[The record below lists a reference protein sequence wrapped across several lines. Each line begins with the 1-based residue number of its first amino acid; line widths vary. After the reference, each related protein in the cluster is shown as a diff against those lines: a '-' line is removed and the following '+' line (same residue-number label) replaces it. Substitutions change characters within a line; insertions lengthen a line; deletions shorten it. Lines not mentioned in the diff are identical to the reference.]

1 MTTIT
6 CIAPDVG
13 WLPVSFVNVYFVG
26 RPAGPWT
33 LIDAG
38 LPGRANQILDAA
50 ETRFGA
56 GARPEA
62 IVLTHGHFDHAGS
75 AWPLAER
82 WDVPIYAHRLEMPYL
97 TGKSDYPPPD
107 PTVGGAIAFL
117 SRFIPSRARNLAGR
131 LRELQPNT
139 VPGLEGWEWLA
150 TPGHSPGHVSFFR
163 PSDRVLLAGDA
174 FATMNMDSWS
184 GLVTGK
190 GTLSRA
196 GTPFNTDWEA
206 TRLSVKELAKLR
218 PNVAGCGHGIPR
230 RDAELPARMERF
242 AERFRAPR
250 NGRYVRRPA
259 RTDETGVVSLPPAPF
274 DPVPFA
280 TAAALIVVGAALGA
294 GYLEEQRRK

>member
-6 CIAPDVG
+6 RIAPDVG

-26 RPAGPWT
+26 RPGGVWT

-38 LPGRANQILDAA
+38 LPGRTNQILEAA
-50 ETRFGA
+50 EARFGS

-75 AWPLAER
+75 ALSLAER
-82 WDVPIYAHRLEMPYL
+82 WDVPIYAHRLEVPYL

-117 SRFIPSRARNLAGR
+117 SRFIPAGARNVGGR
-131 LRELQPNT
+131 MRELQPNK
-139 VPGLEGWEWLA
+139 VPGLDGWEWLA

-184 GLVTGK
+184 GLVTAK
-190 GTLSRA
+190 RTLSRA

-230 RDAELPARMERF
+230 CDAELPARMERF

-280 TAAALIVVGAALGA
+280 TAAALIVAGVALGA
-294 GYLEEQRRK
+294 GYLDEQRRK

>member
-6 CIAPDVG
+6 RIAPDVG

-26 RPAGPWT
+26 RPGSAWT
-33 LIDAG
+33 LVDAG
-38 LPGRANQILDAA
+38 LPGRTNQILEAA
-50 ETRFGA
+50 EARFGA
-56 GARPEA
+56 GAPPEA

-75 AWPLAER
+75 ALQLAEY
-82 WDVPIYAHRLEMPYL
+82 WDVPVYAHRLEMPYL
-97 TGKSDYPPPD
+97 TGKSDYPPLD
-107 PTVGGAIAFL
+107 PTIGGAMAFL
-117 SRFIPSRARNLAGR
+117 SRFMPSRGRNLSGR
-131 LRELQPNT
+131 MRELQPNE
-139 VPGLEGWEWLA
+139 VPGAAGWEWLA

-190 GTLSRA
+190 QALSRA
-196 GTPFNTDWEA
+196 GAPFNTDWEA
-206 TRLSVKELAKLR
+206 TRLSVKELANLH

-230 RDAELPARMERF
+230 RDAALPARLQRF

-250 NGRYVRRPA
+250 HGRYVRRPA
-259 RTDETGVVSLPPAPF
+259 RTDESGIVSLPPAPF

-280 TAAALIVVGAALGA
+280 TAAALIVAGVALGA
-294 GYLEEQRRK
+294 GYLDEQRRR

>member
-6 CIAPDVG
+6 RIAPDVG
-13 WLPVSFVNVYFVG
+13 WLPISFVNVYFVG
-26 RPAGPWT
+26 RPGGAWI

-38 LPGRANQILDAA
+38 LPGRTNQIVEAA
-50 ETRFGA
+50 EARFGA

-75 AWPLAER
+75 ALPLAER
-82 WDVPIYAHRLEMPYL
+82 WNVPIYTHRLEVPYL
-97 TGKSDYPPPD
+97 AGKSDYPPPD

-117 SRFIPSRARNLAGR
+117 SRFMPSGARDLSGR

-139 VPGLEGWEWLA
+139 VPGLDGWDWLA

-174 FATMNMDSWS
+174 LATMNMDSWS

-190 GTLSRA
+190 RSLSRA
-196 GTPFNTDWEA
+196 GSPFNTDWEA

-218 PNVAGCGHGIPR
+218 PNVIGCGHGIPR
-230 RDAELPARMERF
+230 CDAELPARMERF

-250 NGRYVRRPA
+250 NGRYVLRPA

-280 TAAALIVVGAALGA
+280 TAAALIVAGVALGA
-294 GYLEEQRRK
+294 GYLDQQRRR